1 MGFHRLANSS
11 IWVDLGSAPETKNFV
26 GGFSRFVVEGS
37 LSNVQQA
44 SNGVVRF
51 GGWDMHTLFLAG
63 AETKGGGGDPTG
75 LLFGN
80 DGSKSLPKSCIESAE
95 HVVRCKE
102 LGRYEAWSPERST
115 MDDPPRPYV
124 TALFGETRVNISTQD
139 LEDKSLLPYFNYF
152 RYADITVADGII
164 LAYSQKAKRP
174 KGVWSCHAV
183 AVVAK
188 EVNGQAL
195 IVIDIYASDSAEKVV
210 LINDWT
216 MSYVT
221 SMSAFSAHY
230 CECVGGQSRS
240 SMGRLIATG

>member
-1 MGFHRLANSS
+1 MGFHRLTNSS
-11 IWVDLGSAPETKNFV
+11 IWVDVGSAPGIKNFV

-37 LSNVQQA
+37 LSDVQA
-44 SNGVVRF
+44 PSNGVVRF
-51 GGWDMHTLFLAG
+51 GGWDMHTLFLACVQS
-63 AETKGGGGDPTG
+63 KGGGADPTG

-80 DGSKSLPKSCIESAE
+80 DGSKPLPKSCIESAE
-95 HVVRCKE
+95 HVVRCKGM
-102 LGRYEAWSPERST
+102 GRFESWSPKRST
-115 MDDPPRPYV
+115 VKDPPRPFV

-152 RYADITVADGII
+152 RYGDIGVEDGII
-164 LAYSQKAKRP
+164 LAYSQQAERP
-174 KGVWSCHAV
+174 QGVWSCHAV

-195 IVIDIYASDSAEKVV
+195 IIIDIYANDSAKKTV

-216 MSYVT
+216 MSYLT

-230 CECVGGQSRS
+230 CDCVGGQAGS

>member
-11 IWVDLGSAPETKNFV
+11 ICVDLSSAPEIKNFV
-26 GGFSRFVVEGS
+26 GGFPRFVVEGS
-37 LSNVQQA
+37 LSNLQPA

-51 GGWDMHTLFLAG
+51 GGWDMHTLFLAS
-63 AETKGGGGDPTG
+63 AQSKGGGGDPTG

-95 HVVRCKE
+95 HVVRCKS
-102 LGRYEAWSPERST
+102 LGLYETWSPKRST
-115 MDDPPRPYV
+115 MKDPPRPYV
-124 TALFGETRVNISTQD
+124 TALFGDKRVNISTQD
-139 LEDKSLLPYFNYF
+139 LEDKTLLPYGNYF

-164 LAYSQKAKRP
+164 LAYSQNEDRP
-174 KGVWSCHAV
+174 QGIWSCHAV

-195 IVIDIYASDSAEKVV
+195 IIIDIYANDSAKKTA

-230 CECVGGQSRS
+230 CGCVGGDSRS
-240 SMGRLIATG
+240 SMGRLIPTG